1 LDPRDERLV
10 AMKTALPADAVAYGE
25 AVRGRLER
33 LGGVDFGLRAEGD
46 RSLRDEAR
54 KALEDLGAFEL
65 DVRDDLDQF
74 LAAAELCRAAGALCL
89 PMPVVEGLMQID
101 GQRLALIDPAAPR
114 VDHGDLSGGWIGA
127 DLYGVAHQ
135 LNISAAPT
143 RAKLGPFLVPA
154 TLGEAVAPVD
164 ADDIARHLVLGA
176 WRILG
181 GLQAALGQ
189 VVEHVKARK
198 QFGQALAQFQVVRF
212 GIADANVA
220 LVGLDELAR
229 YTAWRLAAAE
239 PAKRQADAAALRL
252 HAADTARSVLRTCHQ
267 MLGAIGFCD
276 EHDVSVI
283 DRHLQPL
290 LREPFSG
297 ESLAL
302 RLVPAVRSGDFET
315 LFSS

>member
-1 LDPRDERLV
+1 
-10 AMKTALPADAVAYGE
+10 MKTALPEDAVRYGE

-33 LGGVDFGLRAEGD
+33 LGGVDFGLRAESD
-46 RSLRDEAR
+46 RSLRDEAS
-54 KALEDLGAFEL
+54 KALDDLSAFEL

-89 PMPVVEGLMQID
+89 PLPVVENLMQIE
-101 GQRLALIDPAAPR
+101 GRRLALIDPATPR
-114 VDHGDLSGGWIGA
+114 VDHGDLPGGWIGA
-127 DLYGVAHQ
+127 DLDGNAHR
-135 LNISAAPT
+135 LEIEDLPA

-154 TLGEAVAPVD
+154 QLGEAAAPIGQ
-164 ADDIARHLVLGA
+164 DDIARHLVLGA

-212 GIADANVA
+212 GVADANVA

-229 YTAWRLAAAE
+229 YTAWRLDVAD
-239 PAKRQADAAALRL
+239 PAQRQADAVALRL
-252 HAADTARSVLRTCHQ
+252 HAVDTARAVMRTCHQ

-290 LREPFSG
+290 LREPCSG
-297 ESLAL
+297 EALAL

-315 LFSS
+315 LFSVTRPS